1 MELGL
6 KNKTVVITGG
16 TAGIGLATARAFA
29 REGCNVAVCGRTQD
43 KVAAISQEF
52 EEKGYPIFATAADVS
67 VDAQLANFA
76 KQVQEQFGKIDVWI
90 NNASISPKI
99 PLIDMTGDEWDEV
112 FRTNLRA
119 VFIGAQL
126 AARMMRESGGG
137 VILNAASFAAIMP
150 NPTSGCY
157 AASKAGVASLTK
169 SLAGELA
176 PFGIRVVGYIP
187 GIIATPGTEVRRGKF
202 DSQLLSQISMNR
214 YGTIEELADVLVFL
228 ASERASYITG
238 TSIEVTGGKFVVQA
252 PERPWEWYK

>member
-29 REGCNVAVCGRTQD
+29 LEGCNVAVCGRGQD
-43 KVAAISQEF
+43 KVAAIAKEF
-52 EEKGYPIFATAADVS
+52 EEKSYPLFASSVDVS
-67 VDAQLANFA
+67 VDAQLGNFA
-76 KQVQEQFGKIDVWI
+76 KQAHDRFGKIDVWI
-90 NNASISPKI
+90 NNAAISPKI
-99 PLIDMTGDEWDEV
+99 PLLDMTGDEWDEV
-112 FRTNLRA
+112 FRINLRA
-119 VFIGAQL
+119 VFIGSQL
-126 AARMMRESGGG
+126 AARMMREHGKG

-157 AASKAGVASLTK
+157 AAAKAGVVSLTK

-176 PFGIRVVGYIP
+176 PLGIRVVGYIP

-202 DSQLLSQISMNR
+202 DAQLLSQISMNR

-228 ASERASYITG
+228 ASERAGYITG
-238 TSIEVTGGKFVVQA
+238 TSVEVTGGKFVVQV
-252 PERPWEWYK
+252 PDRPWEWYK

>member
-29 REGCNVAVCGRTQD
+29 LEGCNVAVCGRGQD
-43 KVAAISQEF
+43 KVDAVSREF
-52 EEKGYPIFATAADVS
+52 EEKGRPLLATSVDVA
-67 VDAQLANFA
+67 VDAQLKDFA
-76 KQVQEQFGKIDVWI
+76 EQVRDRFGKIDVWM
-90 NNASISPKI
+90 NNAAISPKI
-99 PLIDMTGDEWDEV
+99 PLLDMTGDEWDEV
-112 FRTNLRA
+112 FRVNLRA
-119 VFIGAQL
+119 VFIGSQI

-137 VILNAASFAAIMP
+137 VILNAASFATIMP

-157 AASKAGVASLTK
+157 AAAKAGVASLTK

-176 PFGIRVVGYIP
+176 PLGIRVVGYIP

-202 DSQLLSQISMNR
+202 DAQLLSQISMNR
-214 YGTIEELADVLVFL
+214 YGTVEELANVLVFL

-238 TSIEVTGGKFVVQA
+238 TSVEVTGGKFIVQA